1 MMNKEI
7 LLNEIYKNNSNK
19 KEYIVKLKCN
29 KYQREYD
36 QNDTIDWQEFFIYNG
51 MGGYGSVFT
60 DSCPY
65 ELDLCQNCF
74 YELVKDYIKY
84 IEE

>member
-1 MMNKEI
+1 MRNYEIIKEDRKI
-7 LLNEIYKNNSNK
+7 IT
-19 KEYIVKLKCN
+19 KLKCN
-29 KYQREYD
+29 KCNKEFTQD
-36 QNDTIDWQEFFIYNG
+36 DWVDWQEFFTYNG
-51 MGGYGSVFT
+51 MGGYGSVFG

-84 IEE
+84 TEE

>member
-36 QNDTIDWQEFFIYNG
+36 QNDTIEWQEFFTYNG
-51 MGGYGSVFT
+51 IF
-60 DSCPY
+60 
-65 ELDLCQNCF
+65 
-74 YELVKDYIKY
+74 
-84 IEE
+84 

>member
-1 MMNKEI
+1 MRYTKTKTVRKKEKYIDKLECNKCHKEI
-7 LLNEIYKNNSNK
+7 T
-19 KEYIVKLKCN
+19 
-29 KYQREYD
+29 
-36 QNDTIDWQEFFIYNG
+36 QNDWIEWQEFFTYNG
-51 MGGYGSVFT
+51 MMEYGSIFG

-84 IEE
+84 TGE